1 MRSKESMEHT
11 RLLVL
16 SLLAEQDMYGY
27 QMILELGERSD
38 QTFVMKEGTLY
49 PILKGLEKD
58 GYVKA
63 YEQRTEA
70 GRLRKYYHLTDAG
83 LRQLNTE
90 TQAWRRYEKAINA
103 VIERA
108 AYGTGSV

>member
-1 MRSKESMEHT
+1 MRSKESIEHT
-11 RLLVL
+11 SLLVL

-27 QMILELGERSD
+27 QMILELGDRSE

-49 PILKGLEKD
+49 PVLKGLEKE

-63 YEQRTEA
+63 YEQKTEA

-83 LRQLNTE
+83 KRQLYME
-90 TQAWRRYEKAINA
+90 TQAWKKYERAINA

-108 AYGTGSV
+108 AYGM